1 MAFNGIVSVNRLTA
15 IVKLWLQPFS
25 SAFDFPEINFAADQL
40 ESPAHFWNF
49 FSFRFFLLVIFSSL
63 LSLIVILHLFSNR
76 TNSLSRCF

>member
-25 SAFDFPEINFAADQL
+25 SAFDFPEINFAAL
-40 ESPAHFWNF
+40 WHSPAHFWNF
-49 FSFRFFLLVIFSSL
+49 FSFRFFLLVIFSSP